1 MAVTTTYHMIG
12 RFNWVLSVSPS
23 SLFTAVFASQL
34 NATRRR
40 TRSSV
45 LITTRRPSASPLGPM
60 AISGDNNIEK
70 ITRKSPSSVLTK
82 TTRKTVKAISRMSAK
97 SIVKPRLRGSLLHPD
112 YLTGQAEAP
121 ELLALCLGLFGGRE
135 VTVTDHERDGL
146 ARLGRHPH
154 LLTGGAEPLG
164 YLHRP
169 PERQRRADSDRQRL
183 VLVEHRHVV
192 EPLVAQAR
200 NERLRLAR
208 RRDLLDEDRVDRG
221 IGLLAEARGL
231 VAGLIQLALD
241 PLGLRRHDEGT
252 HLDGK
257 ARPVGGGGPRG
268 TRAAQPT
275 PPARGAPGRIAI
287 GAMRSPRRLLVA
299 WRVGPGW
306 VAADGAPTDPPI
318 PAAAPVPE
326 AGPPRVSRPPSR
338 PRSRRQ
344 NTPARLNPPLWGL
357 QTGSSP

>member
-1 MAVTTTYHMIG
+1 MALTTTYHMIG

-112 YLTGQAEAP
+112 DLTGQAEAP

-257 ARPVGGGGPRG
+257 ARPRDCRRCLAPGGTREHPGRPADHARDEGPREDRDRGEEDPAALARRLARRPRRGRGGGGAHGPANPTRCASPRG
-268 TRAAQPT
+268 GPATRLST
-275 PPARGAPGRIAI
+275 SLAP
-287 GAMRSPRRLLVA
+287 
-299 WRVGPGW
+299 
-306 VAADGAPTDPPI
+306 
-318 PAAAPVPE
+318 E
-326 AGPPRVSRPPSR
+326 E
-338 PRSRRQ
+338 
-344 NTPARLNPPLWGL
+344 
-357 QTGSSP
+357 